1 MKDAA
6 AHEEGVDRLEERIPH
21 KRRGVVAVVVVTLAA
36 VLVAGAIALVS
47 WAPWTPPPVLT
58 PADVQLSAA
67 AGSVSIEWQ
76 VDDEGP
82 AVETYVTLRDG
93 VEVGEV
99 GGDETSFQDTGLTP
113 GAEYGYQVTALV
125 ETRRSDPTQT
135 IVVQTLTPRPGEL
148 KVRARGTGRFHLRW
162 SAPLDSPAPDSYV
175 IFRGDETIE
184 VAPGTAT
191 TYTDSE
197 FALGSSHRYQVFAA
211 WDDNVSA
218 PRRSVKVSTF
228 AAPLQQEQ
236 LVAVVNTLTPG
247 GDVAVGDRESWWWS
261 FSPKCLADTCPVRIQ
276 GTLLGQPFGA
286 LLTRDGSAYTGTA
299 RAGIIGCTD
308 GTTVKDPTSTLTLR
322 LTAGRT
328 DSDGLWASWRGSLTL
343 STPRVDIPP
352 VGYCPAQ
359 THEFSLRTR

>member
-36 VLVAGAIALVS
+36 VLVAGVIALVS

-82 AVETYVTLRDG
+82 AVETYVILRDG

-175 IFRGDETIE
+175 IFR
-184 VAPGTAT
+184 
-191 TYTDSE
+191 
-197 FALGSSHRYQVFAA
+197 
-211 WDDNVSA
+211 
-218 PRRSVKVSTF
+218 
-228 AAPLQQEQ
+228 
-236 LVAVVNTLTPG
+236 TPG

-261 FSPKCLADTCPVRIQ
+261 FSPKCLADTCPVRLQ

-328 DSDGLWASWRGSLTL
+328 DSNGLWASWRGSLTL